1 MQPRKNDLILIKTSK
16 NPKLMKNNCR
26 QTQRCEP
33 SGFENVFLE
42 NETPEKLKRNHWPK
56 FFEKT
61 HSAEKKHQRS
71 TH

>member
-1 MQPRKNDLILIKTSK
+1 
-16 NPKLMKNNCR
+16 MKNNCR

-61 HSAEKKHQRS
+61 HSAEKTPKEHPL
-71 TH
+71 TF